1 MLIRRPEWLLSEGST
16 VHFSN
21 LRAANTQTVL
31 AMFIKA
37 FQDRFSHIRV
47 SVFISDMHLL
57 SLHRCTGGGCGTRG
71 LVGLRLQLPSTV
83 IQHCANC
90 VAKDH
95 QTAKQRPANLIH
107 GASCQESTG
116 PLAWLGKHASTT
128 RVEPKQTSFS
138 RD

>member
-1 MLIRRPEWLLSEGST
+1 MMIRRQEWLLVESST

-31 AMFIKA
+31 GNVHQSLSRSIFTHLS
-37 FQDRFSHIRV
+37 FSIYQRHAPTVATPLRGRRMWN
-47 SVFISDMHLL
+47 SW
-57 SLHRCTGGGCGTRG
+57 TRWIAIATASNRYTA
-71 LVGLRLQLPSTV
+71 LCKL
-83 IQHCANC
+83 
-90 VAKDH
+90 AKDH
-95 QTAKQRPANLIH
+95 RTAKQRPANMIH

-128 RVEPKQTSFS
+128 RVEPKQTSFP